1 VLSSAAA
8 PGPVDASDFYT
19 VRTGSMR
26 LVYYAEEHRFIIPHL
41 MRSFQNSLSFHSKL
55 FDYTPTEPVVVYLQ
69 DYDDY
74 GYAGATSVPINY
86 MILGISPYE
95 YTYETSPTNERIN
108 WVIGH
113 ELVHIV
119 SSDKTGGSDDFFRG
133 MFLGKVSPT
142 DDEPLSIGYTYLTNP
157 RKYSPRWYHEGVAV
171 FMETWMSGGI
181 GRAQN
186 GWDEMVFRTM
196 VRDSAQFYDFVGL
209 ESEGTTVDFQIGA
222 NSYLY
227 GTRFVSYLADR
238 YGPETIIEWFDRGE
252 GSHASFAG
260 QFEEVY
266 KRDIDDVWSEWVD
279 AEHTFQ
285 EANLAAV
292 RQYPVTPLRPI
303 TPGPVGAVSRAQYDP
318 ATRSMYLG
326 VNAPGVLSSISA
338 IRLAD
343 GTIDRVC
350 DLPTPSLYTVAS
362 TAYDPSSSTF
372 FYTTK
377 NSKGWRDLNAVDVR
391 TGESR
396 ILLKNCRIGDL
407 TFCRVDSSL
416 WGVQHHDGVSR
427 LVRIPYPY
435 GRWQEILPLSYGVDL
450 YDLDIAPDGTSIV
463 AGMMEV
469 SGRQRLVR
477 IWVDTLL
484 AGGADYDVLHDF
496 ENTAPL
502 NFVWSPDGRYLYGS
516 TYYTGVSNIVRYDV
530 ERRAMEWITN
540 TERGLFRPVPVS
552 GDSLVAFE
560 FTTAGFI
567 PVHVPVATTG
577 DVSAITYLGQQI
589 AEKHPVVQSW
599 KLPPPSAERINIDSL
614 IVATGD
620 YEGLGAIR
628 LASMYPIV
636 HGYKESIGGGLRM
649 DFFDPLLLHNLDF
662 SLVYTPNP
670 SFDLK
675 EQFHAMLHY
684 RYWQWDVSA
693 TYNVSDFYDLFGPLK
708 SSRRGYQLSVG
719 YTDMLINDRPR
730 SLEYTLRVSGYSD
743 LERLPAF
750 QNVGTAVSEF
760 LTFFGRLKYSRTLRS
775 LGAVDAEK
783 GILASLVGYA
793 YLSEKRF
800 NPLVSGSFDVGVP
813 ALIEHSSVW
822 LRTSA
827 GYAVGSSADPFANF
841 FFGGFGNNWV
851 DHGAERRY
859 REALRFPGVE
869 IDEIPG
875 KTFAKAL
882 LEWNPPPLRF
892 TRAGFPAIY
901 CTWARV
907 AFFGSGLVTNLQDDD
922 LRAVTANL
930 GVQADFKLVLFS
942 NLSSVFSVGYA
953 VAGGQDRVRTGEFM
967 ASLKIL

>member
-1 VLSSAAA
+1 MLPGLVTPAALHA
-8 PGPVDASDFYT
+8 ADFFT
-19 VRTGSMR
+19 VRTEHMR

-41 MRSFQNSLSFHSKL
+41 MRSFQNALSFHERL
-55 FDYTPTEPVVVYLQ
+55 FRYTPTEPVVVYLQ

-113 ELVHIV
+113 ELVHIIG
-119 SSDKTGGSDDFFRG
+119 SDKADGSDDFFRSA
-133 MFLGKVSPT
+133 FLGKVSPT

-157 RKYSPRWYHEGVAV
+157 RKYSPRWYHEGIAV

-186 GWDEMVFRTM
+186 GWDEMLFRTM
-196 VRDSAQFYDFVGL
+196 VRDSAYFYDFVGL

-238 YGPETIIEWFDRGE
+238 YGPETIISWFDRGE
-252 GSHASFAG
+252 GSDASFAG

-266 KRDIDDVWSEWVD
+266 KRDIDDVWSEWIQ
-279 AEHTFQ
+279 AEREFQ
-285 EANLAAV
+285 RANLAAI
-292 RQYPVTPLRPI
+292 RTYPVTPLRPI
-303 TPGPVGAVSRAQYDP
+303 TREPVGAVSRAHYDP
-318 ATRSMYLG
+318 ASHSLYLG
-326 VNAPGVLSSISA
+326 LNAPGQLASIGA
-338 IRLAD
+338 IHVADGSVERLA
-343 GTIDRVC
+343 G
-350 DLPTPSLYTVAS
+350 LPTPSLYTVAS
-362 TAYDPSSSTF
+362 TAYDPSSATL

-377 NSKGWRDLNAVDVR
+377 NSKGWRDLNAIDVR

-396 ILLKNCRIGDL
+396 LLLKNCRIGDL
-407 TFCRVDSSL
+407 TFCRADSAL

-427 LVRIPYPY
+427 LVRLPHPYV
-435 GRWQEILPLSYGVDL
+435 RWQEVLPLSYGVDL
-450 YDLDIAPDGTSIV
+450 YDLDIAPDGSSIV
-463 AGMMEV
+463 AGMMEI

-484 AGGADYDVLHDF
+484 SGGADYEVLHDF
-496 ENTAPL
+496 EHTAPL

-516 TYYTGVSNIVRYDV
+516 TYYTGVSNIVRYDT
-530 ERRAMEWITN
+530 ERRVMEWISN
-540 TERGLFRPVPVS
+540 TERGLFRPVPIS
-552 GDSLVAFE
+552 GDSLIAFE
-560 FTTAGFI
+560 FTTEGFV
-567 PVHVPVATTG
+567 PVQLAVATTE
-577 DVSAITYLGQQI
+577 DVSAVTYLGQQI
-589 AEKHPVVQSW
+589 AEKYPLVQSW
-599 KLPPPSAERINIDSL
+599 KLPPPSAERINVDSL
-614 IVATGD
+614 IIASGE
-620 YEGLGAIR
+620 YEGIGAIGLR
-628 LASMYPIV
+628 SLYPTI
-636 HGYKESIGGGLRM
+636 HGYKSSIGGGVRM
-649 DFFDPLLLHNLDF
+649 DLFDPLLLHNLDF
-662 SLVYTPNP
+662 TVVYTPNP

-693 TYNVSDFYDLFGPLK
+693 TYNVSDFYDLFGPSK
-708 SSRRGYQLSVG
+708 SSRRGYQLSAG
-719 YTDMLINDRPR
+719 YTDVLISDRP
-730 SLEYTLRVSGYSD
+730 SNLEYTLRVSGYSD

-760 LTFFGRLKYSRTLRS
+760 LTFFGRLRFSRVLRS

-800 NPLVSGSFDVGVP
+800 NPLVSGTFDFGFP
-813 ALIEHSSVW
+813 ALFEHSSVW
-822 LRTSA
+822 LRTAA
-827 GYAVGSSADPFANF
+827 GYAAGSSADPFANF

-851 DHGAERRY
+851 DHGSERRY
-859 REALRFPGVE
+859 RDALRFPGVE

-875 KTFAKAL
+875 KTFTKAMV
-882 LEWNPPPLRF
+882 EWNPPPLRF
-892 TRAGFPAIY
+892 RRAGFPGFY
-901 CTWARV
+901 CTYARL
-907 AFFGSGLVTNLQDDD
+907 AFFGTGLVTNIQDDD
-922 LRAVTANL
+922 LRTVSANA
-930 GVQADFKLVLFS
+930 GVQADLKLVLFS
-942 NLSSVFSVGYA
+942 NLSSVLSFGYA
-953 VAGGQDRVRTGEFM
+953 VAGGPDRRRTGEFM